1 MNDGWV
7 SWISVAAVDPY
18 TITATLVTHDTQSI
32 VAIMWTLATVSVL
45 ESVKY
50 LLSQNDPHSQY
61 CV

>member
-1 MNDGWV
+1 
-7 SWISVAAVDPY
+7 VAAVDPY